1 MGFFDGAKAKISEAK
16 QGFSDMNER
25 RKVTEIIKTLA
36 SFPLCEEVEASIIV
50 GSLITKYLGRSH
62 LATIDLANSRPE
74 AVAKEMAEL
83 KVVIEKEREFLDII
97 FGEKFDADIMQLKG
111 SISVSFFDTILDFIV
126 DTDTVITQDLYKA
139 ILEKMVQEASGYDIH
154 LYFDAGSTTNIYGWH
169 REYKEEHFPNVLFPK
184 LEEVAE
190 RKFQNYRKRMN
201 TKGGSE
207 GRIVAVALSDDTIGA
222 GRTMDMYVHEDN
234 VWLKGNLGMASVTR
248 MVEHYLPFVLNK
260 PLLHS
265 FRNLSSEM
273 QTVGDM
279 HWHLCED
286 GILELDLIPNA
297 LPRWIPKKNIKGLTF
312 GEAYNGRSTDGVTQ
326 FEEFYLYMTVETTN
340 GDEFTLFRFL
350 NEDRRTAEKKLNTA
364 LNSTLP
370 KLADHYPVYI
380 SDVVHDISKHYKTTT
395 TYRTT
400 YVWGEF

>member
-16 QGFSDMNER
+16 QGISDLNER
-25 RKVTEIIKTLA
+25 RKVTEIVNTLA
-36 SFPLCEEVEASIIV
+36 SFPLCEEVESSIIV
-50 GSLITKYLGRSH
+50 RSLITKYLGRSH
-62 LATIDLANSRPE
+62 IATIDLAKSRPE
-74 AVAKEMAEL
+74 DVAKEMAEL
-83 KVVIEKEREFLDII
+83 KVVVEKEREFLDII
-97 FGEKFDADIMQLKG
+97 FGEKFHTDIMRLRG
-111 SISVSFFDTILDFIV
+111 SISVCFLDTILDFIV
-126 DTDTVITQDLYKA
+126 DTDSVITQDLYKA
-139 ILEKMVQEASGYDIH
+139 ILEKMVQEASGFDTY
-154 LYFDAGSTTNIYGWH
+154 LYFEAGSTTNIYGWH
-169 REYKEEHFPNVLFPK
+169 REYKDEHFPNVFFPK

-190 RKFQNYRKRMN
+190 RKFQNYRKRLN
-201 TKGGSE
+201 TQGGSK
-207 GRIVAVALSDDTIGA
+207 RQIISDALSQDTIGA
-222 GRTMDMYVHEDN
+222 GQTMDMYDRESNSWV
-234 VWLKGNLGMASVTR
+234 KGNLGIASVIR
-248 MVEHYLPFVLNK
+248 MIEHCLPFVLNK

-297 LPRWIPKKNIKGLTF
+297 LPRWIPKQNIKGLTF

-326 FEEFYLYMTVETTN
+326 FEQFYLYMTVETTS

-350 NEDRRTAEKKLNTA
+350 NEDRRSAEKKLNTA

-380 SDVVHDISKHYKTTT
+380 SDAVHDISKHYKTTT

>member
-16 QGFSDMNER
+16 QGISDMNER
-25 RKVTEIIKTLA
+25 RKVTEIVKTLA

-50 GSLITKYLGRSH
+50 GSLITKHLGISH
-62 LATIDLANSRPE
+62 TATMDRAKSRPG
-74 AVAKEMAEL
+74 VKAKEIPEL
-83 KVVIEKEREFLDII
+83 HFTVEKEREFLNII
-97 FGEKFDADIMQLKG
+97 FGEKFDADIMQLRG
-111 SISVSFFDTILDFIV
+111 SISVSFLDTILDFIV
-126 DTDTVITQDLYKA
+126 DTDTVITQETYQA
-139 ILEKMVQEASGYDIH
+139 ILEKMVQEASGFDTD
-154 LYFDAGSTTNIYGWH
+154 LYFQAGSTTNIYGWH
-169 REYKEEHFPNVLFPK
+169 REYKEKHFPNVFFPK

-190 RKFQNYRKRMN
+190 RKFQSYRKRLN
-201 TKGGSE
+201 AKGGSE
-207 GRIVAVALSDDTIGA
+207 GQIVSVALSQDTIGA
-222 GRTMDMYVHEDN
+222 GRTMDMYDRENNSWV
-234 VWLKGNLGMASVTR
+234 KGTLGMASVVR
-248 MVEHYLPFVLNK
+248 MVEHYLPFVLKK

-279 HWHLCED
+279 HWHFCED

-297 LPRWIPKKNIKGLTF
+297 LPRWIPKQNIKGLTF
-312 GEAYNGRSTDGVTQ
+312 GEAYNGKSTDGVTQ
-326 FEEFYLYMTVETTN
+326 FEEFYLYMTVETTG

-380 SDVVHDISKHYKTTT
+380 SEVMHDISKHYKTTT

>member
-1 MGFFDGAKAKISEAK
+1 MGFLGGAKAKFSDAK
-16 QGFSDMNER
+16 QGISDMNER
-25 RKVTEIIKTLA
+25 RKVSELVKTLA
-36 SFPLCEEVEASIIV
+36 SFPLCGEVESSIIV
-50 GSLITKYLGRSH
+50 GSLITKYLGISH
-62 LATIDLANSRPE
+62 IATIDRAKSRPG
-74 AVAKEMAEL
+74 VKAKEIPEL
-83 KVVIEKEREFLDII
+83 HFTVEKEREFLNII
-97 FGEKFDADIMQLKG
+97 FGEKFDADIMQLRG
-111 SISVSFFDTILDFIV
+111 SISVSFLDTILDFLV
-126 DTDTVITQDLYKA
+126 DTDTPISPDLYQA
-139 ILEKMVQEASGYDIH
+139 ILEKMVHEASGFDID
-154 LYFDAGSTTNIYGWH
+154 LYFQAGSTTNIYGWH
-169 REYKEEHFPNVLFPK
+169 REYKEKHFPNVFFPK

-190 RKFQNYRKRMN
+190 RKFQSYRKRSKP
-201 TKGGSE
+201 KGGSE
-207 GRIVAVALSDDTIGA
+207 GQLVSAALSQDTIGA
-222 GRTMDMYVHEDN
+222 GRTMNLYDRENNLWV
-234 VWLKGNLGMASVTR
+234 KGSLGMASVTR
-248 MVEHYLPFVLNK
+248 IVEYYLPHVLMK

-297 LPRWIPKKNIKGLTF
+297 LPRWIPKQNIKGLTF

-326 FEEFYLYMTVETTN
+326 FEQFYLYMTVETVA

-350 NEDRRTAEKKLNTA
+350 NEDRTIAEKKLTTA

-370 KLADHYPVYI
+370 KLADQYPVYI
-380 SDVVHDISKHYKTTT
+380 SETVHDISKHYKTTT